1 MEEMVKKDAQLP
13 VVLEGLARQGQMFLS
28 SAAMNLMQYG
38 RVLCEAKI
46 LVPRGQFE
54 KWVKENF
61 QMSERTAQQYMAVWK
76 RFGGKTG
83 FETVKFSSLS
93 KMLALPEGKEED
105 FAKENDL
112 EEMTAREVDRAVKAA
127 LEAQRVKTQVDRA
140 ALEERVRRETIALS
154 AEEIRNARA
163 ERDEAKGELAKI
175 IQDRSGQSAR
185 EKELLG
191 QLEQANSR
199 AEKAEAREE
208 EALAQAA
215 DAGQEAEDLR
225 AALEETQAGYEQLQS
240 ELLDAKSSLARGDAD
255 REVSGSLS
263 LGEFGAAVRSFLGAV
278 SQMPYMGGWFAE
290 ITEGMELRQW
300 DESLRAVEDWA
311 ARSRKALETIEGG
324 IVHG

>member
-38 RVLCEAKI
+38 RVLCEAKL

-76 RFGGKTG
+76 RFGGKAG

-278 SQMPYMGGWFAE
+278 SQMPYMGGRFAE
-290 ITEGMELRQW
+290 TGAA
-300 DESLRAVEDWA
+300 AVGREPA
-311 ARSRKALETIEGG
+311 GRGG
-324 IVHG
+324 LGSQKQKSPGNH

>member
-1 MEEMVKKDAQLP
+1 MEEIIRKEEQLP

-38 RVLCEAKI
+38 RVLCEAKL

-76 RFGGKTG
+76 RFGGKAG

-208 EALAQAA
+208 AALAQAA

-255 REVSGSLS
+255 LEVSGSLKPGRIRGGGKKLS
-263 LGEFGAAVRSFLGAV
+263 GGGEPDALHGRAVRGDHRGNGTAAVGREPAGRGGLG
-278 SQMPYMGGWFAE
+278 SQKQKSPGN
-290 ITEGMELRQW
+290 
-300 DESLRAVEDWA
+300 
-311 ARSRKALETIEGG
+311 
-324 IVHG
+324 H

>member
-38 RVLCEAKI
+38 RVLCEAKL

-76 RFGGKTG
+76 RFGGKAG

-105 FAKENDL
+105 FAK
-112 EEMTAREVDRAVKAA
+112 EMTAREVDRAVKAA

-263 LGEFGAAVRSFLGAV
+263 LGEFGTAVRSFLGAV
-278 SQMPYMGGWFAE
+278 SQMPYMGGRFAE
-290 ITEGMELRQW
+290 TTEGTELRQW

-311 ARSRKALETIEGG
+311 VRSRKALETIEGG

>member
-38 RVLCEAKI
+38 RVLCEAKL

-76 RFGGKTG
+76 RFGGKAG

-263 LGEFGAAVRSFLGAV
+263 LGEFGTAVRSFLGAV
-278 SQMPYMGGWFAE
+278 SQMPYMGGHRGNGAAAV
-290 ITEGMELRQW
+290 GREL
-300 DESLRAVEDWA
+300 AGC
-311 ARSRKALETIEGG
+311 GG
-324 IVHG
+324 LGSQKQKSPGNH